1 MTRLTQQLFHVAP
14 GERWSIARFAL
25 LGLLIQAGLAFGTS
39 AADSLFLVRVGAEKL
54 SHIYILTPVLMLFYI
69 PAYSALL
76 ARWGLDRVF
85 DCTLALLVAGGLTLW
100 LLCAHFANGEP
111 IALCYAVKLY
121 AGLWYIGLYTLFWNF
136 IDGYF
141 GLTDAKRLFALFA
154 AGSATGGIIGGSLV
168 APISAHFG
176 VGALFLAWAVCAA
189 LTWPVVVI
197 TRRHTRKLESDE
209 PEAAAGAPAL
219 AEAAAA
225 ARRIAGSR
233 YAIVLTAVLFLT
245 LFNATICEYQYMGI
259 FAAGLDEASLAALF
273 GHLTAMV
280 NVVNL
285 ALTLLVLNRLVARI
299 GVRNVALIQPV
310 AYAVVFAWLLLDGSY
325 PAAIAG
331 FLAFH
336 GLMTAI
342 DFNNVNL
349 LFTGLPAA
357 GRKQIRTVIEGLC
370 EPLATASAGF
380 FLLFAASRL
389 SPEQLSISGIVVSLA
404 CLALVFVLRHDYL
417 NAIAANLR
425 RAWLDF
431 SRPAAPLLSRATP
444 ADLALAEARTL
455 LPDPDL
461 AAFALR
467 ILWLNDPA
475 RLTRALTPFLHSASP
490 ATRRAAFP
498 LIDEILAQPASESS
512 QEIRRWL
519 DTRPPASEPELSAQ
533 LGRNGLLPAD
543 AATILTESG
552 QPTARAAGA
561 LVLWRS
567 WRVGDSHSALR
578 QIEALLASSD
588 EASLLAGLRALGQL
602 REPRY
607 AYQLRDHLRSLNPIV
622 RGEALAALATLAD
635 SNSRVLLPE
644 LLATFPGGSATERQL
659 ALEAFAHIGD
669 SGYLAALL
677 AGAGTFTPGERR
689 QTERIIA
696 GLGARAVP
704 TLIAVAQ
711 NSAYTVTARSVALR
725 ALGKL
730 ALPQLQILA
739 GPLIEL
745 TTVNAYVVLN
755 DSLVLDAGA
764 AEPGQAVL
772 RRVYRDYPRL
782 VLSIVLET
790 LAVAGRL
797 PSFESVLAGLESS
810 EAKDRGYAIESVE
823 QACGREIFALLLP
836 LIDGRP
842 VEAQVAFGRARGLI
856 PEITA
861 SSVLEKALRSDFP
874 LEAAAAAQAR
884 HALDPDGAAEPLLA
898 KLRALPRPLLRET
911 VLTLFARR
919 AGRGSRATALT
930 PIEAVHALLGLA
942 PFSGALFTHL
952 EFMAP
957 HLQLIT
963 PATGTLLCQRGEPL
977 PGIWLVRAGAIITD
991 GSHSFRSGTIAGIGA
1006 IHGQP
1011 VAAVPFTAGP
1021 GLEALFLP
1029 TAIIHRC
1036 IETFPE
1042 LGLSLLANAPA
1053 A

>member
-1 MTRLTQQLFHVAP
+1 MTRFVQQLFHIAP
-14 GERWSIARFAL
+14 DEGSRIARFAL
-25 LGLLIQAGLAFGTS
+25 LGLLIQAGLALGTS
-39 AADSLFLVRVGAEKL
+39 AADSLFLVNVGAEKL
-54 SHIYILTPVLMLFYI
+54 SHIYILTPAMMLLYI
-69 PAYSALL
+69 PAYSAALS
-76 ARWGLDRVF
+76 RWGLDRVF

-100 LLCAHFANGEP
+100 LLCHHYAAAEP
-111 IALCYAVKLY
+111 VALCYAVKLY
-121 AGLWYIGLYTLFWNF
+121 SALWYVGLYSLFWNF

-154 AGSATGGIIGGSLV
+154 AGSATGAIIGGSLV
-168 APISAHFG
+168 APISAQFG
-176 VGALFLAWAVCAA
+176 VATLFLGWAICAA
-189 LTWPVVVI
+189 LAWPVVLI
-197 TRRHTRKLESDE
+197 TRRRTRKLESDE
-209 PEAAAGAPAL
+209 PETAGGSSAL
-219 AEAAAA
+219 AETAAAA
-225 ARRIAGSR
+225 KRIAGSR
-233 YAIVLTAVLFLT
+233 YALVLTAVLFLT
-245 LFNATICEYQYMGI
+245 LINATVCEYQYMGI
-259 FAAGLDEASLAALF
+259 FAAGVDEATLAALL
-273 GHLTAMV
+273 GKLTAMV

-285 ALTLLVLNRLVARI
+285 AVSLFFFNKLVARI

-310 AYAVVFAWLLLDGSY
+310 VYAVVFAWLLLNGSY
-325 PAAIAG
+325 PAAVAG
-331 FLAFH
+331 FFAYQ
-336 GLMTAI
+336 GIMTAI

-370 EPLATASAGF
+370 EPLATASAGL

-389 SPEQLSISGIVVSLA
+389 SPEQLSISGIVVALA
-404 CLALVFVLRHDYL
+404 CLALVFVLRYDYL

-431 SRPAAPLLSRATP
+431 SRPTTPLLSRATP

-455 LPDPDL
+455 SPDPDL

-475 RLTRALTPFLHSASP
+475 RLTRALPPFLHSAPP

-498 LIDEILAQPASESS
+498 LIDEILAQPASESA

-519 DTRPPASEPELSAQ
+519 DTRPPASDPELSGQ
-533 LGRNGLLPAD
+533 LGRNGLLPAH
-543 AATILTESG
+543 AATILTQSG

-561 LVLWRS
+561 IVLWRS

-578 QIEALLASSD
+578 QIEALLASGD

-607 AYQLRDHLRSLNPIV
+607 AYQLRDHLRSPNPVV

-635 SNSRVLLPE
+635 STSRVLLPE
-644 LLATFPGGSATERQL
+644 LLSTFPGGTATERHL
-659 ALEAFAHIGD
+659 ALDAFARIGD
-669 SGYLAALL
+669 SGSLAALL
-677 AGAGTFTPGERR
+677 AGAGTFTPSERR

-711 NSAYTVTARSVALR
+711 SSAYTVTARSVALR

-730 ALPQLQILA
+730 ALPQLQLLA
-739 GPLIEL
+739 GPLVEL
-745 TTVNAYVVLN
+745 TTLKAYLVLN
-755 DSLVLDAGA
+755 DSVLLDPGA

-772 RRVYRDYPRL
+772 RRIYRDYPRL

-810 EAKDRGYAIESVE
+810 EAKDRGYAIETVE

-856 PEITA
+856 PEVTA
-861 SSVLEKALRSDFP
+861 DQVLEQALRSDFP

-884 HALDPDGAAEPLLA
+884 HALDPEGAAEPLLA
-898 KLRALPRPLLRET
+898 KLRTMPRPLLRET

-930 PIEAVHALLGLA
+930 PIEAVHALLGIA

-957 HLQLIT
+957 HLRLIT
-963 PATGTLLCQRGEPL
+963 PAAGTVLCPRGEPL
-977 PGIWLVRAGAIITD
+977 PGAWLVRAGTIHID
-991 GSHSFRSGTIAGIGA
+991 GGHSFQPGTIAGIGA
-1006 IHGQP
+1006 IHGEP
-1011 VAAVPFTAGP
+1011 VAAVTFTAGP

-1029 TAIIHRC
+1029 AAIIHRC

>member
-1 MTRLTQQLFHVAP
+1 MTRFIQQLFHIAP
-14 GERWSIARFAL
+14 GEGSRIARFAL
-25 LGLLIQAGLAFGTS
+25 LGLLIQAGLALGTS
-39 AADSLFLVRVGAEKL
+39 AADSLFLVNVGAEKL
-54 SHIYILTPVLMLFYI
+54 SHIYILTPAMMLLYI
-69 PAYSALL
+69 PAYSAALS
-76 ARWGLDRVF
+76 RWGLDRVF
-85 DCTLALLVAGGLTLW
+85 DCTLGLLVAGGLTLW
-100 LLCAHFANGEP
+100 LLCNHYASAEP
-111 IALCYAVKLY
+111 VALCYAVKLY
-121 AGLWYIGLYTLFWNF
+121 SALWYVGLYSLFWNF

-154 AGSATGGIIGGSLV
+154 AGSATGAIIGGSLV
-168 APISAHFG
+168 APVSAQFG
-176 VGALFLAWAVCAA
+176 VAALFLGWAICAA
-189 LTWPVVVI
+189 LAWPVVLM
-197 TRRHTRKLESDE
+197 TRRRTRKLESDE
-209 PEAAAGAPAL
+209 PEAAGGASAL
-219 AEAAAA
+219 SEAAAA

-233 YAIVLTAVLFLT
+233 YSVVLTAVLFLT
-245 LFNATICEYQYMGI
+245 LINATVCEYQYMGI
-259 FAAGLDEASLAALF
+259 FAAGVDEATLAALL
-273 GHLTAMV
+273 GKLTAMV

-285 ALTLLVLNRLVARI
+285 AVSLFFFNKLVARI

-310 AYAVVFAWLLLDGSY
+310 VYAVVFAWLLLNGSY
-325 PAAIAG
+325 PAAVAG
-331 FLAFH
+331 FFAYQ
-336 GLMTAI
+336 GIMTAI

-370 EPLATASAGF
+370 EPLATACAGL

-389 SPEQLSISGIVVSLA
+389 SPEQLSISGIVVALA
-404 CLALVFVLRHDYL
+404 CLALVFVLRYDYL
-417 NAIAANLR
+417 NAIASNLR

-431 SRPAAPLLSRATP
+431 SRPTAPLLSGATL
-444 ADLALAEARTL
+444 ADLTLAEARTL
-455 LPDPDL
+455 SPDPDL
-461 AAFALR
+461 AALSLR
-467 ILWLNDPA
+467 ILWVNDPA
-475 RLTRALTPFLHSASP
+475 RLTRALPSFLQSASP

-498 LIDEILAQPASESS
+498 IIDEVLSQPASESA

-519 DTRPPASEPELSAQ
+519 DTRPAASDPELSGQ
-533 LGRNGLLPAD
+533 LGRNGLLPSH
-543 AATILTESG
+543 AATILTQST
-552 QPTARAAGA
+552 QPASRAAGA
-561 LVLWRS
+561 IVLWRS

-578 QIEALLASSD
+578 QIEALLASGE

-607 AYQLRDHLRSLNPIV
+607 AYQLRDHLRSTNPVV

-635 SNSRVLLPE
+635 PTSRVLLPE
-644 LLATFPGGSATERQL
+644 LLSTFPGGTATERRL
-659 ALEAFAHIGD
+659 ALDAFARIGD
-669 SGYLAALL
+669 SGSLAPLL
-677 AGAGTFTPGERR
+677 AGAGTFTPSERR

-711 NSAYTVTARSVALR
+711 SSAYTVTARSVALR

-730 ALPQLQILA
+730 ALPQLQLLA
-739 GPLIEL
+739 GPLVEL
-745 TTVNAYVVLN
+745 TTLKAYLILN
-755 DSLVLDAGA
+755 DCVVLDAGA
-764 AEPGQAVL
+764 DEPGQAVL
-772 RRVYRDYPRL
+772 RRIYRDYPRL

-842 VEAQVAFGRARGLI
+842 VEEQVAFGRARGLI
-856 PEITA
+856 PEVTA
-861 SSVLEKALRSDFP
+861 AKVLEQALRSDFP

-898 KLRALPRPLLRET
+898 KLRAMPRPLLRET

-919 AGRGSRATALT
+919 AGRGSRAAALT
-930 PIEAVHALLGLA
+930 PIEAVHALLGVA

-957 HLQLIT
+957 HLRLIA
-963 PATGTLLCQRGEPL
+963 PAAGTVLCQRGEPL
-977 PGIWLVRAGAIITD
+977 PGAWLVRAGAIHID
-991 GSHSFRSGTIAGIGA
+991 GRPSFQPGTIAGIGA

-1011 VAAVPFTAGP
+1011 IAAVAFTAGP

-1029 TAIIHRC
+1029 AATIHRC

-1042 LGLSLLANAPA
+1042 LGISLLANAPA